1 MFARSTDFSWLVE
14 VNRTGRKASVTGL
27 WSAMEGEK
35 DSVVTVN
42 AVVHPP
48 LFFCVIHSVVLDSAI
63 PRAAAHWVPLSMG
76 FSRQRYWSGLPFPS
90 PVVFLEL

>member
-35 DSVVTVN
+35 DSAVTVN

-48 LFFCVIHSVVLDSAI
+48 LFFCVIHSVVPDSLRSHGLQ
-63 PRAAAHWVPLSMG
+63 PTG
-76 FSRQRYWSGLPFPS
+76 FLCPWDFQGKDTG
-90 PVVFLEL
+90 VVCHFLLQLFS